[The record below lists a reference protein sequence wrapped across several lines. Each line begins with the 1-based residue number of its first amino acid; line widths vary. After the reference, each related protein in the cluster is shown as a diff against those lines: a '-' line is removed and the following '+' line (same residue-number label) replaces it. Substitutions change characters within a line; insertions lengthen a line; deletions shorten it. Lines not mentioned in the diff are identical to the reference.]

1 MATSTCTYC
10 HKYWDFWL
18 KRHDIWQNTPLPCR
32 IWCQKFSGQNN
43 IAHLIDA
50 WHEKVEER
58 HELRPFLV
66 EALSV
71 FPCKTACCFLLLSG
85 EKRQRRDRPQTG
97 VLAPG
102 TSALTKLSP
111 ERATEYITCLISICL
126 YLCRPF
132 GTFLVVAQLPGVLPF
147 GQAQAEKTPVCGL
160 SSLRDFRASPHELL
174 FVKKAEL

>member
-18 KRHDIWQNTPLPCR
+18 KRHEIWQNTPLPCR
-32 IWCQKFSGQNN
+32 IWCQKFSVPDS
-43 IAHLIDA
+43 IVHRTDA
-50 WHEKVEER
+50 LHEEVEER
-58 HELRPFLV
+58 HDLRPFPV

-71 FPCKTACCFLLLSG
+71 FPCQTACRFLLLSG

-111 ERATEYITCLISICL
+111 ERATEYITCLISNCL

-132 GTFLVVAQLPGVLPF
+132 GTFLVVAQLPGV
-147 GQAQAEKTPVCGL
+147 KTPVCGL
-160 SSLRDFRASPHELL
+160 SSLRDFRGFRLRLSEAKKPPWAA